1 MADETIWLN
10 VTEADTAAAM
20 RYAIVVE
27 WSPEDDVYVVSVPD
41 FPEIHTHGATRE
53 EAVAMANEAIA
64 LALAAARGGGR
75 VGRLPP
81 SVRSTRPAP
90 PLPSPLFA
98 AAPDPRRRPG
108 LEIYSRRVDGAGSP
122 RAALS

>member
-10 VTEADTAAAM
+10 ITEADTAAAM
-20 RYAIVVE
+20 RYAIIVE

-64 LALAAARGGGR
+64 LALAAARRGGR
-75 VGRLPP
+75 V
-81 SVRSTRPAP
+81 AP
-90 PLPSPLFA
+90 PPTFSALHQASPA
-98 AAPDPRRRPG
+98 TAVSPIRR
-108 LEIYSRRVDGAGSP
+108 SA
-122 RAALS
+122 